1 MMRRRTEESL
11 DSVDGRLGT
20 SAHQR
25 WWALAFCLWIA
36 FIWGHSIV
44 QGPESSLESSRVVA
58 IVAPLLKAIGI
69 TGESAM
75 TFAVR
80 KTAHFLEYAVLG
92 VLGFPAFLPQAR
104 EGRLPRWLGPLVVA
118 LIPVADE
125 TIQRFVP
132 GRESSPRDVLI
143 DLCGA
148 AVGALLALLVSRC
161 TSARRASDSSSRT
174 K

>member
-1 MMRRRTEESL
+1 MREGMGES
-11 DSVDGRLGT
+11 SRSAYGRLGT
-20 SAHQR
+20 SSHHKR
-25 WWALAFCLWIA
+25 WVLVFCLWVA
-36 FIWGHSIV
+36 FVWGHSLV

-58 IVAPLLKAIGI
+58 IVAPLLNALGV
-69 TGESAM
+69 TGEAAM
-75 TFAVR
+75 SFAVR

-92 VLGFPAFLPQAR
+92 ALGVPAFLLPAR
-104 EGRLPRWLGPLVVA
+104 EGRFPRWLGPLVVA

-148 AVGALLALLVSRC
+148 AVGTLVVSLILRHRD
-161 TSARRASDSSSRT
+161 ARAA
-174 K
+174 